1 MKLIDWKVCFKCNF
15 GRFTRSQILHIFSF
29 YSEHVF
35 PETPCSPL
43 RGIFQSLPRSVS
55 LSPWPG
61 GIYESCIVACLR
73 SSCQREKRKRERKQS
88 NKTGRVAIQLIM
100 AANMWT
106 VKQVLITS
114 AVQHDQLKAMVQWLV
129 SKSPGTSVTREGRVL
144 SAEGRRQMYHRLV
157 ERVSTPVNTT
167 EHTREFMERAQ
178 SFWELTVKT
187 MLTPKNSLIHRNSTE
202 ARYICTSNPGS
213 N

>member
-1 MKLIDWKVCFKCNF
+1 MKLTDWKVSFKCNF
-15 GRFTRSQILHIFSF
+15 GRFTRSQFWNSSYFSF
-29 YSEHVF
+29 YSECVF

-88 NKTGRVAIQLIM
+88 NKTGWAAIQLIM
-100 AANMWT
+100 AANTWR
-106 VKQVLITS
+106 VKQVLINS
-114 AVQHDQLKAMVQWLV
+114 AVQHDQLNSMVQWLV

-144 SAEGRRQMYHRLV
+144 SAEGRRQMY
-157 ERVSTPVNTT
+157 
-167 EHTREFMERAQ
+167 Q
-178 SFWELTVKT
+178 SPGWKCIYTSQYYWTHPWVYGASVWVLTVKT
-187 MLTPKNSLIHRNSTE
+187 MLTPKSSLIHRNSTE
-202 ARYICTSNPGS
+202 ARYK
-213 N
+213 